1 MNNTVI
7 ALGIDQGI
15 ANLGYCVIET
25 KQDNKSEPTILKSGV
40 LETTNSNL
48 LQDRIWYLYQQ
59 LDAVLSEYTD
69 ISIIGTES
77 LFVNN
82 FKNGG
87 RNKSAAI
94 VTTNMITGVIML
106 LGAKHNKLVK
116 QYTPGTVKKYI
127 TGAGDASKGTVEDNL
142 AHIINKS
149 KVSIQAD
156 HQSDAI
162 AIAWTSSMD
171 VMDNGLDEL
180 TKSAICPKNSK
191 KSQKPKFIR
200 IKEFN
205 LCPVSIYHSVKNPEH
220 IPYYSNQLNEN
231 IKSAILEQA
240 INGRFNK
247 SLISVSTQTHNE
259 FKIEIGYEVGK
270 KYKGDYSIIGESNW
284 LSCEYKGQEIKNLN
298 RLFGNLN
305 RKINKETKYKLKPDG
320 RIVEILNNQ
329 EGNKVDIQILIEV
342 EPT

>member
-1 MNNTVI
+1 MH
-7 ALGIDQGI
+7 Q
-15 ANLGYCVIET
+15 E
-25 KQDNKSEPTILKSGV
+25 
-40 LETTNSNL
+40 
-48 LQDRIWYLYQQ
+48 
-59 LDAVLSEYTD
+59 LDAILTEFPEV
-69 ISIIGTES
+69 SIIGTES

-142 AHIINKS
+142 AHIIDKS

-171 VMDNGLDEL
+171 VMDNGLNEL
-180 TKSAICPKNSK
+180 IKTAMSPKSSK
-191 KSQKPKFIR
+191 KNLKPKFIR
-200 IKEFN
+200 IKEFSIS
-205 LCPVSIYHSVKNPEH
+205 PVSIYHSVKNPEH
-220 IPYYSNQLNEN
+220 ITHYSSQLNEN
-231 IKSAILEQA
+231 VKNSVFAQA

-247 SLISVSTQTHNE
+247 CLISVSTQSNNE
-259 FKIEIGYEVGK
+259 FKTEVGYEVGK
-270 KYKGDYSIIGESNW
+270 KYKGECVVIGESNW
-284 LSCEYKGQEIKNLN
+284 LSCEYKGQEIKNIN

-305 RKINKETKYKLKPDG
+305 RKLNKDTKYKLKHDG
-320 RIVEILNNQ
+320 RVIEVLNNRD
-329 EGNKVDIQILIEV
+329 GDKVDIQILIEV
-342 EPT
+342 EPMVVKHP